1 MKRTQKVQGKQ
12 YRLHVKTGISFHV
25 PWGLPNYVS
34 ILYLNKVG
42 WTQKK

>member
-1 MKRTQKVQGKQ
+1 MKLSQKVHGKQ
-12 YRLHVKTGISFHV
+12 YRLHVKAGIFIRL

-42 WTQKK
+42 